1 MVVPPKLTYADFAC
15 EVGTLYV
22 SSMVHVINKQD
33 KLASSSIGGV
43 DPNETLSV
51 VLDVGTDNQ
60 ELLDDDLY
68 IVSGTTRFKH
78 MR

>member
-1 MVVPPKLTYADFAC
+1 
-15 EVGTLYV
+15 
-22 SSMVHVINKQD
+22 MVHVINKQD

-78 MR
+78 MC